1 MKMKRK
7 HDKIVLLAKPKL
19 NSTEVL
25 ISKKLI
31 DSVISHD
38 KFVLLNNVP
47 EKFDEMKNETKSLK
61 SETVHQTF

>member
-47 EKFDEMKNETKSLK
+47 KKFDEMKNETKSLK